1 MFRNIEKKIKL
12 FLLSSP
18 PLGEKKKKKKKKSQT
33 ETSLKKSYINLVRQA
48 LCLFFFAYYKLFS
61 FKK

>member
-18 PLGEKKKKKKKKSQT
+18 PLGEKKKKKKKK
-33 ETSLKKSYINLVRQA
+33 INNLTI
-48 LCLFFFAYYKLFS
+48 
-61 FKK
+61 FKKIKTLPH

>member
-1 MFRNIEKKIKL
+1 MFRNIEKKKKN
-12 FLLSSP
+12 FLLTTP
-18 PLGEKKKKKKKKSQT
+18 PFLKKKKKKKKKSQT